1 MIAETVDRRTVR
13 SAVELACRA
22 PSVHNSQPWRW
33 RIGDRSV
40 HLLADLRRWLPAT
53 DPDGRDLVLSCGAAL
68 HHLRVALAASGLRA
82 TVHRL
87 TDPEE
92 PDHLAAV
99 ELRPGTSPEADLA
112 MASAIAQRRS
122 DRRGF
127 SSWDVPQAMLAELT
141 AVAAH
146 QGAVL
151 VPVTD
156 GAALRRLRAAVSAAA
171 TAQQNTPGYDTETS
185 VWSGHAAGDDGVPAA
200 NLLRGPGPGTGRQFA
215 TGTIDQPTGA
225 RDGALLAVL
234 GTASDDTLSQL
245 RAGEALSAVTL
256 HATTLGLAS
265 CPLSQIL
272 EVDTT
277 RRSLRD
283 EVLDGSMS
291 PQVLLRLGWAPPAPL
306 PPTPRRRVQDVI
318 EPMPTR

>member
-1 MIAETVDRRTVR
+1 MTTQTVDRRTVR

-40 HLLADLRRWLPAT
+40 HLLADLHRWLPAT

-99 ELRPGTSPEADLA
+99 ELTPGASPEADLA
-112 MASAIAQRRS
+112 LAAAITLRRS

-127 SSWDVPQAMLAELT
+127 SSWEVPDAMLAELT

-151 VPVTD
+151 APITD
-156 GAALRRLRAAVSAAA
+156 GAALRRLRAAVTAAA
-171 TAQQNTPGYDTETS
+171 AAQKNTPGYDTETT
-185 VWSGHAAGDDGVPAA
+185 VWTGRATGDDGIPAA
-200 NLLRGPGPGTGRQFA
+200 NLLRGPGAVTGRRFA
-215 TGTIDQPTGA
+215 TGTIERPTGA
-225 RDGALLAVL
+225 GDGALLAVL

-265 CPLSQIL
+265 CPLSQVL
-272 EVDTT
+272 EVDAT

-283 EVLDGSMS
+283 DVLGGAMS
-291 PQVLLRLGWAPPAPL
+291 PQLVLRLGWAPQEAL
-306 PPTPRRRVQDVI
+306 PPTPRRRIRDVI
-318 EPMPTR
+318 EPFPDR

>member
-1 MIAETVDRRTVR
+1 MITETVDRRTVR
-13 SAVELACRA
+13 SALELACRA

-87 TDPEE
+87 TDPDE

-99 ELRPGTSPEADLA
+99 ELAPGVAPEADVALA
-112 MASAIAQRRS
+112 AAITRRRS

-127 SSWDVPQAMLAELT
+127 SSWEVPEAMLAELT

-151 VPVTD
+151 TPVTD
-156 GAALRRLRAAVSAAA
+156 GAALRRAVAAA
-171 TAQQNTPGYDTETS
+171 AAAQDRTPGYATETT
-185 VWSGHAAGDDGVPAA
+185 VWTGRETGADGIPAA
-200 NLLRGPGPGTGRQFA
+200 NLLRGPGAVTGGRFA
-215 TGTIDQPTGA
+215 TGTIDRSTGV

-265 CPLSQIL
+265 CPLTQVL
-272 EVDTT
+272 EVDAT

-283 EVLDGSMS
+283 DVLGGAMS
-291 PQVLLRLGWAPPAPL
+291 PQVVLRLGWGPQEAL
-306 PPTPRRRVQDVI
+306 PPTPRRRLQDVV
-318 EPMPTR
+318 EPFPDR